1 MDDLSEKLSGILNDP
16 EAMRDIAALASQ
28 LGVESPGVHKEDVR
42 PDPTPP
48 DDTAAQMMKLM
59 PMLGTLRQEDD
70 TTRLL
75 DAMRPF
81 LSEERQQKLDR
92 AKRLIKVMKLMPL
105 IKDLPLGCSPLGRRH
120 EVTVGDSPVRGN
132 VRKAD
137 KRVAVLA
144 ERKASP
150 PRNAPPAYIQVRT
163 ASALSSR

>member
-1 MDDLSEKLSGILNDP
+1 MQIPCNVYCRGGVLPVGETSRSDSG
-16 EAMRDIAALASQ
+16 
-28 LGVESPGVHKEDVR
+28 
-42 PDPTPP
+42 
-48 DDTAAQMMKLM
+48 
-59 PMLGTLRQEDD
+59 
-70 TTRLL
+70 
-75 DAMRPF
+75 
-81 LSEERQQKLDR
+81 
-92 AKRLIKVMKLMPL
+92 
-105 IKDLPLGCSPLGRRH
+105 GCSPLGRRH